1 MTSDNNSLDE
11 EEKGLFNVR
20 CTLASGE
27 ISNLHSLSDLSLR
40 LKVWCLSSNLNLQVV
55 HPGMQMSFRGTRPK
69 GLLLRL
75 RMMLRLTVMT
85 MVMPLMIMM
94 MTMMRIE
101 GDDTDDDDGA
111 DIDGEV

>member
-1 MTSDNNSLDE
+1 MTSDNNSLEE

-55 HPGMQMSFRGTRPK
+55 HPSMQMSFRGTRPK

-75 RMMLRLTVMT
+75 MMMLGLTVMT
-85 MVMPLMIMM
+85 MVMPFMIMM
-94 MTMMRIE
+94 MRNE
-101 GDDTDDDDGA
+101 DDDTDNDD
-111 DIDGEV
+111 EE

>member
-1 MTSDNNSLDE
+1 MTFDNNSLEE

-55 HPGMQMSFRGTRPK
+55 HPSMQMSFRGTRPK

-75 RMMLRLTVMT
+75 MMMLGLTVMT
-85 MVMPLMIMM
+85 MVMPFMIMM
-94 MTMMRIE
+94 MRNE
-101 GDDTDDDDGA
+101 DDDTDNDD
-111 DIDGEV
+111 EE

>member
-75 RMMLRLTVMT
+75 MMMLRLTVMT
-85 MVMPLMIMM
+85 MVIPLMMM
-94 MTMMRIE
+94 MMRRRNE
-101 GDDTDDDDGA
+101 GDDTDDDGA